1 MRTDY
6 TYVHA
11 HFNIIC
17 TLKILSWT
25 RIQNLWTWTQLH
37 HCCSSDYT
45 WIILQVFRSQSH
57 VLCASTQQQP
67 IWWPFV

>member
-17 TLKILSWT
+17 TLLD
-25 RIQNLWTWTQLH
+25 
-37 HCCSSDYT
+37 SDSKPVDLDST
-45 WIILQVFRSQSH
+45 
-57 VLCASTQQQP
+57 ASLLF
-67 IWWPFV
+67 IWLYVNHTAGL